1 MQLGTFPLINKKMEA
16 EEVNWGF
23 YAVAAVELMLYI
35 DMDEQKKAS
44 LDKKKA
50 PIRKENRILGSMC

>member
-1 MQLGTFPLINKKMEA
+1 MEA

-50 PIRKENRILGSMC
+50 PIRKENRILGSMCWSKL